1 MSISDHYD
9 SNVDGLNVNGR
20 KTGSKYHLICWMF
33 PYKISRRLSGLLSIH
48 FYLYIIVKNSHC
60 SRTLFSTIDSVIN
73 PSVKSS
79 SVISSL
85 ECEKCIHF
93 FSNKINTTQAQ
104 VYLDTTCIRSLF
116 LLFTVEWICTC
127 FISDKFFSSQHSSF
141 TFSNTVGPDILCI
154 INNCRLGQSQ
164 PVSNSLLWHQQFWN
178 GFNLSC

>member
-33 PYKISRRLSGLLSIH
+33 PYEISKRLSGLLSIH
-48 FYLYIIVKNSHC
+48 FYLNIIVKNSHC

-93 FSNKINTTQAQ
+93 FSNKINTTRAQ
-104 VYLDTTCIRSLF
+104 VYLDITFIRSLF
-116 LLFTVEWICTC
+116 LLFTVERNQHLKDWKPVCKKSKC
-127 FISDKFFSSQHSSF
+127 GSQ
-141 TFSNTVGPDILCI
+141 
-154 INNCRLGQSQ
+154 LGLGIENR
-164 PVSNSLLWHQQFWN
+164 VRF
-178 GFNLSC
+178 

>member
-20 KTGSKYHLICWMF
+20 KTGSKYPLICCMF

-85 ECEKCIHF
+85 ECELKFILIQLVSDLS
-93 FSNKINTTQAQ
+93 FSCSQWSEFAPVSFQTNFSPHNILPSRFLIQSVQTFY
-104 VYLDTTCIRSLF
+104 VLLIIVDWDSPSLF
-116 LLFTVEWICTC
+116 QTRYCDTN
-127 FISDKFFSSQHSSF
+127 SF
-141 TFSNTVGPDILCI
+141 EM
-154 INNCRLGQSQ
+154 
-164 PVSNSLLWHQQFWN
+164 VSIFHVK
-178 GFNLSC
+178 